1 METTFYTKDFDGWN
15 IQKKGLEN
23 KISDLFFPRSRQ
35 VWYVKIGINV

>member
-23 KISDLFFPRSRQ
+23 KISDLFFLDLGRF
-35 VWYVKIGINV
+35 GM